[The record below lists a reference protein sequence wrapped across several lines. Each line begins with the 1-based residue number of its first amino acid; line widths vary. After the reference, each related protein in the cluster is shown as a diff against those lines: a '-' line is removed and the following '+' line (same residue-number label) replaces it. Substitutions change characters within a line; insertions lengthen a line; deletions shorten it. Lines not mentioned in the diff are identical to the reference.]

1 MNKPVWNKGDRV
13 TWHQETTRSS
23 VSTLPGI
30 VKSASIADVTIE
42 VLYRL
47 GDQWVK
53 ESRNV
58 TPESLVRRTRYVS
71 GLDERQ

>member
-1 MNKPVWNKGDRV
+1 MKMSSWSKGDRV
-13 TWHQETTRSS
+13 IWRAEASHSL
-23 VSTLPGI
+23 VSTLPG
-30 VKSASIADVTIE
+30 VVTQVTPSGVTIA

-58 TPESLVRRTRYVS
+58 TPASLFQRKRFIN
-71 GLDERQ
+71 GLDDRR